1 MRFCGLS
8 LWRKSEQIL
17 GYSKP
22 FVVCFGV
29 FRIERL
35 TLSVSVLSKKFEL
48 FVLGFSV
55 ILISIHM
62 KDTKLETLFDHDT
75 DDIYAV
81 FRLWIYQEI
90 VVQER
95 QQSPDNDDIMHFCG

>member
-1 MRFCGLS
+1 M
-8 LWRKSEQIL
+8 
-17 GYSKP
+17 
-22 FVVCFGV
+22 
-29 FRIERL
+29 
-35 TLSVSVLSKKFEL
+35 
-48 FVLGFSV
+48 

-81 FRLWIYQEI
+81 FRLWICQEI